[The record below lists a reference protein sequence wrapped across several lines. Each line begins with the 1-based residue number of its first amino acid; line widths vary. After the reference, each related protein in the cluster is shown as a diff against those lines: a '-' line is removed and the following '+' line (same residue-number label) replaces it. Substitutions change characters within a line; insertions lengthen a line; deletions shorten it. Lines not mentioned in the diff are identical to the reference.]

1 MPFTNHH
8 SPAFSS
14 PSLNR
19 YAPHPGRVHESP
31 SEVQSAF
38 SLGVTLSRS
47 SATASD
53 VRCGRRTPLASWGP
67 PDMSTICQGA
77 GVGAPLDALEVELGF
92 LLLQGEPED
101 WEVISPRAEV
111 RTGSAAALGRR
122 GWRYCRANGPAEQ
135 GKGWRQ
141 CADQS
146 SSPSPT
152 LEAQA
157 RRVLTSRLKAYLIF

>member
-1 MPFTNHH
+1 
-8 SPAFSS
+8 
-14 PSLNR
+14 
-19 YAPHPGRVHESP
+19 
-31 SEVQSAF
+31 
-38 SLGVTLSRS
+38 
-47 SATASD
+47 
-53 VRCGRRTPLASWGP
+53 
-67 PDMSTICQGA
+67 MSTICQGA

-111 RTGSAAALGRR
+111 RTGSAAALARR